1 MRTRAYSR
9 RIFLGSAV
17 LAPVVLIGCGG
28 QEVDLSQP
36 PQITLGRDT
45 CDGCGM
51 IISDERYA
59 AGLVAPD
66 GTASLFDDVGEMLQA
81 LGDDKLGERRAW
93 VHDWNSREWIDATT
107 GSYVRGEEAVT
118 PMGFGIVA
126 FGAREDAEA
135 FAVERGAPI
144 LTWDEVVALDL

>member
-1 MRTRAYSR
+1 MSARGWSR
-9 RIFLGSAV
+9 RTFLGGAV
-17 LAPVVLIGCGG
+17 LGPIVLIGCGG
-28 QEVDLSQP
+28 QGVDLSQP

-66 GTASLFDDVGEMLQA
+66 GTASPFDDIGEMLQA
-81 LGDDKLGERRAW
+81 LGDDGLGERRAW
-93 VHDWNSREWIDATT
+93 VHDWHSREWTDATT
-107 GSYVRGEEAVT
+107 SSYVRGDPAVT

-126 FGAREDAEA
+126 FGAREEAEA
-135 FAVERGAPI
+135 FAGERGAPV